1 MSCSAPIQVTTL
13 PYSTT
18 DNTANYADN
27 YDTAQPATC
36 AGGTTNYMGGN
47 DVFYSYT
54 PTTNQV
60 ISITMTPTAANTSVY
75 IYDGCANLTV
85 ACLGGAADNTTG
97 VRTIPNIS
105 VLAGHQYIIVVS
117 STTASQTFGYTLVIQ
132 RENCAVPTNL
142 NATGISQTSATL
154 SWTNASST
162 SWEVVVQN
170 QGDPIP
176 SGSGVQTNN
185 NTGYVP
191 AATLTANTSYD
202 FYVRGDCGDGTFSAW
217 AGPYT
222 FHTLCDAFTVPFQEG
237 FNSTST
243 TEACWTVLNVNGDTD
258 SWDMNYVTNPFEGN
272 QVAMLYTDF
281 NNGNN
286 NDWLIS
292 PQIILNGN
300 QRLKYRYRV
309 QSTNEPNDFRVMLS
323 TNGPSPADFTT
334 TLVPLASYSNTNYV
348 ENIVNLSAYSG
359 PVNIAWHVPNG
370 GLDGWRLYIDNV
382 IIEDLPT
389 CPEPSAIANNTVLH
403 DSANIT
409 WTNGGTET
417 EWQVLAL
424 PCGST
429 APTAAATGWVTANS
443 NPFNLTGLTGTTC
456 YDVYVRAVCAGN
468 DLSPWS
474 GPTSFT
480 TQITPPQCGGQFVD
494 NGGASADYT
503 NNAND
508 IINICPPAGQLATVT
523 FVSFNTEANW
533 DPLYVFDGPTVGSPM
548 IASTNGTSNS
558 GFPAGG
564 YWGTTIPGPFTSSS
578 ADGCLTFQFRSDGSV
593 ARPGWVANVT
603 CSPAPPCTKPSSL
616 VSSNITSD
624 SATVSWTQLPNP
636 DTTVASNWHVIY
648 VPCGS
653 AAPDATTTG
662 YTEVNTTASINLTGL
677 TPNTCYDVYV
687 RAACS
692 GTEFSTWAGPIKITT
707 QCVPFTIPFQ
717 EGFNTGSTSEDCWTV
732 LNLNGDTDAWDMDYT
747 FNPYE
752 GDQVA
757 ALNTDFNN
765 GNNNDWLIS
774 PQVEGLNGN
783 QRLRYRYRVQST
795 GEPNDFEVKLSTT
808 GIAPADFTTT
818 LVPLASY
825 SNTTYVENVVLL
837 TGVTGTVNVAF
848 HVPNGGLD
856 GWRLYI
862 DKVIIEN
869 NPTCIE
875 PTSPTVVNTT
885 ATSATLQW
893 TDNNTPPATQWE
905 VLVLPAGS
913 AEPLPSLPVGT
924 GILVNSNPALIT
936 GLDSSTNYV
945 YFVRA
950 ICSDTDNSNWSVGA
964 NFSTKPANDE
974 CEDAEFV
981 PVNSS
986 AVCNQIASGVLSGA
1000 SASTNVPPLAAPCV
1014 GTADDDVWYQ
1024 FIATNS
1030 YLNVSLQSVTGST
1043 TNLNMA
1049 VYSGT
1054 CGNLTQFQCSAA
1066 NQLTMVLNNLVVGN
1080 VYYIRVYSNASTPQ
1094 TVSFNLCI
1102 STPSTCSNS
1111 SSICSTVGLNYGN
1124 TTGVTS
1130 LGQIGCLSTSPNP
1143 TFFTIQ
1149 VIQNGPI
1156 NYLLT
1161 QSTTPGGAPNLDV
1174 DYAAWGPF
1182 NSQAEVC
1189 AAIAGGQAPLTGLTT
1204 GCSYSAA
1211 PTENF
1216 NIANAVAGQFY
1227 VILITNF
1234 SNQPGYITLTQTN
1247 ATSPGSGQSLCCPD
1261 ATFSYNDDEF
1271 CKDGT
1276 TTNPVVTLGTNSV
1289 AGVFSAFPAGLV
1301 FVDTATGEI
1310 DLANSAPGYY
1320 QVTNTVAANGTC
1332 AEKTFFYFIRIYE
1345 PQSASISYPVTEVCN
1360 DDTNTIPVTITGV
1373 TGGTFSVT
1381 PQGGLNID
1389 PDTGTITPLGS
1400 TPAVYVI
1407 SYEIPD
1413 NGPCPNLS
1421 GTATIEIKGTPVIT
1435 SPGNQNVCGTYVLP
1449 ALSVGNYYTEPAA
1462 GGTMLNAGDVIS
1474 DTSTIYIYANNNGCI
1489 SEANFIVTVTP
1500 GVTPTVDI
1508 TQPTCAVP
1516 TGTIEVTS
1524 PLSTGALPTD
1534 LFISEVTDAATGSLS
1549 YIEIYNGTGTS
1560 KNLSNYKIAIYNNG
1574 NNFISNNCD
1583 MTLSGTLA
1591 NNDVFVLAVGS
1602 ATNVGGVVPDMTVAA
1617 CPGFN
1622 TNDTVKLETATG
1634 TVIDTW
1640 GNTDGIDYTPSNL
1653 PGYTYRR
1660 NNNSVAPNAVWNS
1673 SDWTAIDPEDY
1684 TNVGTYSFTS
1694 GGANYTYVLDN
1705 GMPQTS
1711 TIFTLV
1717 APGPHIVTVNDIVN
1731 GCSTSINVTIDPAP
1745 ALTTPVTAFTYSTP
1759 ICATATTNPIPDTS
1773 ATGFVTGGTFSSSA
1787 GLAINATTG
1796 EIDLANSTPSSY
1808 TITYSVSQDLANCQD
1823 AGSSTFDIVISTAI
1837 TPVVDFSYTSPVC
1850 QFNQTTL
1857 SPILGTGFTA
1867 NGTFSSTTGLDIDA
1881 STGVINVQ
1889 NSTPSTYTVT
1899 YTVNADLANCIVGN
1913 SGTAEIII
1921 NPNASLETGF
1931 SYTTPICQSSQSTIT
1946 PVLNTGFTTG
1956 GTFSSDAGLVINAS
1970 TGEIDVTASTPDIY
1984 TVTYTVAQDL
1994 STCQVGGQSTFEIEI
2009 KSTITPEVGFSY
2021 TSPVCQLSQTSVSPS
2036 LNFGFMSGGT
2046 FSSSAGLV
2054 IDASTGVINVQSS
2067 TPSSYTV
2074 TYTVNADPANCIAAN
2089 SSTAQIVINPP
2100 TNPEVGFSYT
2110 TPVCYNDVDQS
2121 PVLNTGFVT
2130 GGTFSSTAG
2139 LVINSSTGVI
2149 DVVNSIAGPYTVT
2162 YNLPSNA
2169 GICQNAGT
2177 QTANIFITGS
2187 VQIDAQGGCQGT
2199 AYVLTANPVEGSFN
2213 PETATYTWIAPNDA
2227 ILGNTQ
2233 SITVTETGTYTV
2245 DVTYN
2250 GCVTSADV
2258 IVDTINC
2265 VIQKGISVNND
2276 SKNDFFDLVGYDV
2289 KKLEIFNR
2297 YGMKV
2302 YSKSNYSNEWYGQS
2316 DNGDKLPDGTYYYVI
2331 NRENG
2336 ETKTGWIYL
2345 SREQ

>member
-1 MSCSAPIQVTTL
+1 MQ
-13 PYSTT
+13 
-18 DNTANYADN
+18 
-27 YDTAQPATC
+27 
-36 AGGTTNYMGGN
+36 
-47 DVFYSYT
+47 
-54 PTTNQV
+54 
-60 ISITMTPTAANTSVY
+60 
-75 IYDGCANLTV
+75 
-85 ACLGGAADNTTG
+85 CL
-97 VRTIPNIS
+97 
-105 VLAGHQYIIVVS
+105 Q
-117 STTASQTFGYTLVIQ
+117 
-132 RENCAVPTNL
+132 
-142 NATGISQTSATL
+142 
-154 SWTNASST
+154 
-162 SWEVVVQN
+162 
-170 QGDPIP
+170 
-176 SGSGVQTNN
+176 
-185 NTGYVP
+185 
-191 AATLTANTSYD
+191 
-202 FYVRGDCGDGTFSAW
+202 
-217 AGPYT
+217 
-222 FHTLCDAFTVPFQEG
+222 
-237 FNSTST
+237 
-243 TEACWTVLNVNGDTD
+243 
-258 SWDMNYVTNPFEGN
+258 
-272 QVAMLYTDF
+272 
-281 NNGNN
+281 
-286 NDWLIS
+286 
-292 PQIILNGN
+292 
-300 QRLKYRYRV
+300 
-309 QSTNEPNDFRVMLS
+309 
-323 TNGPSPADFTT
+323 
-334 TLVPLASYSNTNYV
+334 
-348 ENIVNLSAYSG
+348 
-359 PVNIAWHVPNG
+359 
-370 GLDGWRLYIDNV
+370 
-382 IIEDLPT
+382 
-389 CPEPSAIANNTVLH
+389 
-403 DSANIT
+403 
-409 WTNGGTET
+409 
-417 EWQVLAL
+417 
-424 PCGST
+424 
-429 APTAAATGWVTANS
+429 
-443 NPFNLTGLTGTTC
+443 
-456 YDVYVRAVCAGN
+456 
-468 DLSPWS
+468 
-474 GPTSFT
+474 
-480 TQITPPQCGGQFVD
+480 
-494 NGGASADYT
+494 
-503 NNAND
+503 
-508 IINICPPAGQLATVT
+508 
-523 FVSFNTEANW
+523 
-533 DPLYVFDGPTVGSPM
+533 
-548 IASTNGTSNS
+548 
-558 GFPAGG
+558 
-564 YWGTTIPGPFTSSS
+564 
-578 ADGCLTFQFRSDGSV
+578 
-593 ARPGWVANVT
+593 
-603 CSPAPPCTKPSSL
+603 
-616 VSSNITSD
+616 
-624 SATVSWTQLPNP
+624 
-636 DTTVASNWHVIY
+636 
-648 VPCGS
+648 
-653 AAPDATTTG
+653 
-662 YTEVNTTASINLTGL
+662 
-677 TPNTCYDVYV
+677 
-687 RAACS
+687 
-692 GTEFSTWAGPIKITT
+692 
-707 QCVPFTIPFQ
+707 
-717 EGFNTGSTSEDCWTV
+717 
-732 LNLNGDTDAWDMDYT
+732 
-747 FNPYE
+747 
-752 GDQVA
+752 
-757 ALNTDFNN
+757 
-765 GNNNDWLIS
+765 
-774 PQVEGLNGN
+774 
-783 QRLRYRYRVQST
+783 
-795 GEPNDFEVKLSTT
+795 
-808 GIAPADFTTT
+808 
-818 LVPLASY
+818 
-825 SNTTYVENVVLL
+825 
-837 TGVTGTVNVAF
+837 
-848 HVPNGGLD
+848 
-856 GWRLYI
+856 
-862 DKVIIEN
+862 
-869 NPTCIE
+869 
-875 PTSPTVVNTT
+875 
-885 ATSATLQW
+885 
-893 TDNNTPPATQWE
+893 
-905 VLVLPAGS
+905 
-913 AEPLPSLPVGT
+913 
-924 GILVNSNPALIT
+924 
-936 GLDSSTNYV
+936 
-945 YFVRA
+945 
-950 ICSDTDNSNWSVGA
+950 
-964 NFSTKPANDE
+964 
-974 CEDAEFV
+974 
-981 PVNSS
+981 
-986 AVCNQIASGVLSGA
+986 
-1000 SASTNVPPLAAPCV
+1000 
-1014 GTADDDVWYQ
+1014 
-1024 FIATNS
+1024 
-1030 YLNVSLQSVTGST
+1030 
-1043 TNLNMA
+1043 
-1049 VYSGT
+1049 
-1054 CGNLTQFQCSAA
+1054 
-1066 NQLTMVLNNLVVGN
+1066 
-1080 VYYIRVYSNASTPQ
+1080 
-1094 TVSFNLCI
+1094 
-1102 STPSTCSNS
+1102 
-1111 SSICSTVGLNYGN
+1111 
-1124 TTGVTS
+1124 
-1130 LGQIGCLSTSPNP
+1130 
-1143 TFFTIQ
+1143 
-1149 VIQNGPI
+1149 
-1156 NYLLT
+1156 
-1161 QSTTPGGAPNLDV
+1161 
-1174 DYAAWGPF
+1174 
-1182 NSQAEVC
+1182 
-1189 AAIAGGQAPLTGLTT
+1189 
-1204 GCSYSAA
+1204 
-1211 PTENF
+1211 
-1216 NIANAVAGQFY
+1216 
-1227 VILITNF
+1227 
-1234 SNQPGYITLTQTN
+1234 
-1247 ATSPGSGQSLCCPD
+1247 
-1261 ATFSYNDDEF
+1261 
-1271 CKDGT
+1271 
-1276 TTNPVVTLGTNSV
+1276 
-1289 AGVFSAFPAGLV
+1289 
-1301 FVDTATGEI
+1301 
-1310 DLANSAPGYY
+1310 
-1320 QVTNTVAANGTC
+1320 
-1332 AEKTFFYFIRIYE
+1332 
-1345 PQSASISYPVTEVCN
+1345 
-1360 DDTNTIPVTITGV
+1360 
-1373 TGGTFSVT
+1373 
-1381 PQGGLNID
+1381 
-1389 PDTGTITPLGS
+1389 
-1400 TPAVYVI
+1400 
-1407 SYEIPD
+1407 
-1413 NGPCPNLS
+1413 
-1421 GTATIEIKGTPVIT
+1421 
-1435 SPGNQNVCGTYVLP
+1435 
-1449 ALSVGNYYTEPAA
+1449 
-1462 GGTMLNAGDVIS
+1462 
-1474 DTSTIYIYANNNGCI
+1474 
-1489 SEANFIVTVTP
+1489 
-1500 GVTPTVDI
+1500 
-1508 TQPTCAVP
+1508 
-1516 TGTIEVTS
+1516 GTIEVTS

-1574 NNFISNNCD
+1574 NNYISNNCD

-1660 NNNSVAPNAVWNS
+1660 NNNSIAPNAVWNS

-1787 GLAINATTG
+1787 ELAINPTTG

-1867 NGTFSSTTGLDIDA
+1867 NGTFSSTAGLDIDA

-1899 YTVNADLANCIVGN
+1899 YTVNADPANCIVGN

-1921 NPNASLETGF
+1921 NPTASLETGF
-1931 SYTTPICQSSQSTIT
+1931 SYTTPICQSSQSTTT

-2089 SSTAQIVINPP
+2089 SSTAQIVINPA